1 MQTIGIG
8 ELQKNMGI
16 LTHLT
21 EALTIVD
28 KRKNKE
34 VAVIYPIQDINKPNI
49 IEQMSA
55 KFQAKA
61 KKRGIVI
68 EDLDA
73 VKEDAMMEA
82 MKEKYGFID

>member
-21 EALTIVD
+21 EALTIID

-34 VAVIYPIQDINKPNI
+34 IAVVYPIENHQSNIVEELAGKYSSYVKNVDANK
-49 IEQMSA
+49 S
-55 KFQAKA
+55 F
-61 KKRGIVI
+61 
-68 EDLDA
+68 
-73 VKEDAMMEA
+73 KEIRDEAMMIA
-82 MKEKYGFID
+82 MKEKYGLLD

>member
-21 EALTIVD
+21 EALTIID

-34 VAVIYPIQDINKPNI
+34 VAIVYPIEERSTTDMLFSKYRKKSKIKI
-49 IEQMSA
+49 DDLE
-55 KFQAKA
+55 KA
-61 KKRGIVI
+61 K
-68 EDLDA
+68 E
-73 VKEDAMMEA
+73 EAMMMA
-82 MKEKYGFID
+82 MKEKYGFTD

>member
-21 EALTIVD
+21 EAITIVD

-34 VAVIYPIQDINKPNI
+34 IAVVYPIHEENKPNI
-49 IEQMSA
+49 VDALAGSLGKYTDI
-55 KFQAKA
+55 KIDDLDKA
-61 KKRGIVI
+61 K
-68 EDLDA
+68 E
-73 VKEDAMMEA
+73 EAMMEA
-82 MKEKYGFID
+82 MREKYGFTD

>member
-1 MQTIGIG
+1 MRTIGIG

-34 VAVIYPIQDINKPNI
+34 IAVVYPVNNNKHNM
-49 IEQMSA
+49 IEEMSR
-55 KFQAKA
+55 KFQ
-61 KKRGIVI
+61 KKFKERGIVI
-68 EDLDA
+68 KDLDKA
-73 VKEDAMMEA
+73 KEDAMMEA
-82 MKEKYGFID
+82 MKEKYGFSD

>member
-21 EALTIVD
+21 EALTIID

-34 VAVIYPIQDINKPNI
+34 VAVIYPVDKSSSSVLDTLAGKYSKYAQNKKSGKSFNEI
-49 IEQMSA
+49 RDE
-55 KFQAKA
+55 
-61 KKRGIVI
+61 
-68 EDLDA
+68 
-73 VKEDAMMEA
+73 AMMLA
-82 MKEKYGFID
+82 MKDKYDFLN

>member
-21 EALTIVD
+21 EALTIID

-34 VAVIYPIQDINKPNI
+34 VAIVYPIENNRLNI
-49 IEQMSA
+49 VDELAGSLGQYTNIKIDDLEQA
-55 KFQAKA
+55 
-61 KKRGIVI
+61 
-68 EDLDA
+68 
-73 VKEDAMMEA
+73 KEDAMMEV
-82 MKEKYGFID
+82 MKEKYGFTD

>member
-1 MQTIGIG
+1 MRTIGIG

-21 EALTIVD
+21 EALTIID

-34 VAVIYPIQDINKPNI
+34 IAVVYPANHDRHNMV
-49 IEQMSA
+49 EEMSR
-55 KFQAKA
+55 KFQRRA

-68 EDLDA
+68 ENLEKA
-73 VKEDAMMEA
+73 KEDAMMEA
-82 MKEKYGFID
+82 IKAKYGFTD

>member
-28 KRKNKE
+28 KRKNKK
-34 VAVIYPIQDINKPNI
+34 VAVVYP
-49 IEQMSA
+49 
-55 KFQAKA
+55 
-61 KKRGIVI
+61 I
-68 EDLDA
+68 EDLQGSVVDKLA
-73 VKEDAMMEA
+73 GSLGKYTNIKIDDLDKAKEEAMMEA
-82 MKEKYGFID
+82 MKEKYGFSD

>member
-1 MQTIGIG
+1 MRTIGIG

-34 VAVIYPIQDINKPNI
+34 IAVVYPVNYEKHNV
-49 IEQMSA
+49 IEEMSR
-55 KFQAKA
+55 KFQ
-61 KKRGIVI
+61 KKSKERGIVI
-68 EDLDA
+68 EDLEKA
-73 VKEDAMMEA
+73 KEDAMMEA
-82 MKEKYGFID
+82 MKEKYGFTD

>member
-21 EALTIVD
+21 EALTIID

-34 VAVIYPIQDINKPNI
+34 IAIVYPIENNRPNI
-49 IEQMSA
+49 VDELAGSLGQYTHIKIDDLE
-55 KFQAKA
+55 QAK
-61 KKRGIVI
+61 
-68 EDLDA
+68 E
-73 VKEDAMMEA
+73 EAMMEA
-82 MKEKYGFID
+82 MKEKYGFTD

>member
-34 VAVIYPIQDINKPNI
+34 IAVIYPVNHEEHNM
-49 IEQMSA
+49 IEEMSR
-55 KFQAKA
+55 KFQVRA

-68 EDLDA
+68 EDLEKA
-73 VKEDAMMEA
+73 KEDAMMEA
-82 MKEKYGFID
+82 MKEKYGFTD

>member
-34 VAVIYPIQDINKPNI
+34 IAIVYPMQGQQKKSVVDELAGKFNKYAKNVDVNKPFDQI
-49 IEQMSA
+49 
-55 KFQAKA
+55 
-61 KKRGIVI
+61 
-68 EDLDA
+68 
-73 VKEDAMMEA
+73 KEEAMMEA
-82 MKEKYGFID
+82 MKEKYDFLD

>member
-34 VAVIYPIQDINKPNI
+34 IAVVYPVNNNKHNM
-49 IEQMSA
+49 IEEMSR
-55 KFQAKA
+55 KFQ
-61 KKRGIVI
+61 KKSKERGIVI
-68 EDLDA
+68 EDLEKA
-73 VKEDAMMEA
+73 KEDAMMEA
-82 MKEKYGFID
+82 MREKYGFTD

>member
-1 MQTIGIG
+1 MRTIGIG

-34 VAVIYPIQDINKPNI
+34 IAVVYPVNNNKHNM
-49 IEQMSA
+49 IEEMSR
-55 KFQAKA
+55 KFQ
-61 KKRGIVI
+61 KKFKERGIVI
-68 EDLDA
+68 KDLDKA
-73 VKEDAMMEA
+73 KEDAMMEA
-82 MKEKYGFID
+82 MKEKYGFAD

>member
-34 VAVIYPIQDINKPNI
+34 VAVVYPIDNNKPDIVEELAGSLSQFTTVKIDNL
-49 IEQMSA
+49 EQA
-55 KFQAKA
+55 
-61 KKRGIVI
+61 
-68 EDLDA
+68 
-73 VKEDAMMEA
+73 KEDAMMEA
-82 MKEKYGFID
+82 MKEKYGFTD

>member
-1 MQTIGIG
+1 MQTLGIG

-34 VAVIYPIQDINKPNI
+34 VAVVYPIHNRDDDNI
-49 IEQMSA
+49 VEKLADSLR
-55 KFQAKA
+55 AKA

-68 EDLDA
+68 EDLDKA
-73 VKEDAMMEA
+73 KEEAMMEA
-82 MKEKYGFID
+82 MKEKYGFSD

>member
-34 VAVIYPIQDINKPNI
+34 IAVVYPIEKNSVSVLDTLAGKYNKYAQN
-49 IEQMSA
+49 
-55 KFQAKA
+55 
-61 KKRGIVI
+61 KKSGKSF
-68 EDLDA
+68 
-73 VKEDAMMEA
+73 KEIRDEAMMQA
-82 MKEKYGFID
+82 MKEKYDFLD

>member
-1 MQTIGIG
+1 MRTIGIG

-34 VAVIYPIQDINKPNI
+34 IAVIYPV
-49 IEQMSA
+49 EQNTMSILDTLA
-55 KFQAKA
+55 GKYSKYAQS
-61 KKRGIVI
+61 KKS
-68 EDLDA
+68 DKSF
-73 VKEDAMMEA
+73 KEIRDEAMMQA
-82 MKEKYGFID
+82 MKDKYDFLD

>member
-16 LTHLT
+16 LTHLA

-34 VAVIYPIQDINKPNI
+34 VAIVYPIENTTPNI
-49 IEQMSA
+49 VEKLAGKYSKYAKNVDAGKSFQM
-55 KFQAKA
+55 
-61 KKRGIVI
+61 I
-68 EDLDA
+68 
-73 VKEDAMMEA
+73 KEEAMMKA
-82 MKEKYGFID
+82 MKEKYGFSD

>member
-1 MQTIGIG
+1 MRTIGIG

-34 VAVIYPIQDINKPNI
+34 IAVVYPVNNDKHNMIG
-49 IEQMSA
+49 EMSR
-55 KFQAKA
+55 KFR
-61 KKRGIVI
+61 KKSKERGIVI
-68 EDLDA
+68 EDLDKA
-73 VKEDAMMEA
+73 KEDAIMES
-82 MKEKYGFID
+82 MKEKYGFTD

>member
-28 KRKNKE
+28 KRKNKS
-34 VAVIYPIQDINKPNI
+34 VAIVYPIVEENSTTVDEMAGSLGKYTNI
-49 IEQMSA
+49 RIDDLD
-55 KFQAKA
+55 KA
-61 KKRGIVI
+61 K
-68 EDLDA
+68 E
-73 VKEDAMMEA
+73 EAMMEA
-82 MKEKYGFID
+82 MKEKYGFTD

>member
-8 ELQKNMGI
+8 ELQKNMGM

-34 VAVIYPIQDINKPNI
+34 IAVIYPVDNSHETNT
-49 IEQMSA
+49 IEKMSKRLQERA
-55 KFQAKA
+55 I
-61 KKRGIVI
+61 KRGIVI
-68 EDLDA
+68 EDLDKA
-73 VKEDAMMEA
+73 KEKSIMKAME
-82 MKEKYGFID
+82 EKYGFTD

>member
-34 VAVIYPIQDINKPNI
+34 VAVVYPIHEVNKPNI

-55 KFQAKA
+55 EALARAKN
-61 KKRGIVI
+61 RGIVI
-68 EDLDA
+68 EDLEA
-73 VKEDAMMEA
+73 AKEVAMMEA
-82 MKEKYGFID
+82 MKEKYGFTD

>member
-1 MQTIGIG
+1 MRTIGIG

-34 VAVIYPIQDINKPNI
+34 IAVVYPVNNNKHNM
-49 IEQMSA
+49 IEEMSR
-55 KFQAKA
+55 KFQ
-61 KKRGIVI
+61 KKSKERGIVI
-68 EDLDA
+68 EDLDKA
-73 VKEDAMMEA
+73 KEDAMMEA
-82 MKEKYGFID
+82 MKEKYGFTD

>member
-34 VAVIYPIQDINKPNI
+34 IAVIYPVDNSYETNT
-49 IEQMSA
+49 IEKMSKRLQERA
-55 KFQAKA
+55 I
-61 KKRGIVI
+61 KRGIVI
-68 EDLDA
+68 EDLDKA
-73 VKEDAMMEA
+73 KEESIMKAME
-82 MKEKYGFID
+82 EKYGFTD

>member
-8 ELQKNMGI
+8 ELQKNMSI

-34 VAVIYPIQDINKPNI
+34 VAIVYPIDNSKPDIVS
-49 IEQMSA
+49 ELAGSLSA
-55 KFQAKA
+55 FTSIKIDDLEQAK
-61 KKRGIVI
+61 
-68 EDLDA
+68 EDG
-73 VKEDAMMEA
+73 MMKS
-82 MKEKYGFID
+82 MKEKYGFTD

>member
-1 MQTIGIG
+1 MRTIGIG

-34 VAVIYPIQDINKPNI
+34 IAVVYPVNNNKHNM
-49 IEQMSA
+49 IEEMSR
-55 KFQAKA
+55 KFQ
-61 KKRGIVI
+61 KKSKERGIVI
-68 EDLDA
+68 KDLDKA
-73 VKEDAMMEA
+73 KEDAMMEA
-82 MKEKYGFID
+82 MKEKYGFAD

>member
-1 MQTIGIG
+1 MRTIGIG

-34 VAVIYPIQDINKPNI
+34 IAVVYPVNNNKHNM
-49 IEQMSA
+49 IEEMSR
-55 KFQAKA
+55 KFQ
-61 KKRGIVI
+61 KKSKERGIVI
-68 EDLDA
+68 KDLDKA
-73 VKEDAMMEA
+73 KEDAMMEA
-82 MKEKYGFID
+82 MKEKYGFTD

>member
-1 MQTIGIG
+1 MQSIGIG

-28 KRKNKE
+28 KRKNKS
-34 VAVIYPIQDINKPNI
+34 VAIIYPVENNKPNI
-49 IEQMSA
+49 VEELAGSLSSFTTVKID
-55 KFQAKA
+55 
-61 KKRGIVI
+61 
-68 EDLDA
+68 DLEHA
-73 VKEDAMMEA
+73 KEDAMMEA

>member
-34 VAVIYPIQDINKPNI
+34 IAVVYPVNNNKHNM
-49 IEQMSA
+49 IEEMSR
-55 KFQAKA
+55 KFQ
-61 KKRGIVI
+61 KKSKERGIVI
-68 EDLDA
+68 EESKRRCHDGSDERE
-73 VKEDAMMEA
+73 VW
-82 MKEKYGFID
+82 FH